1 MKYIKVENNLV
12 VGIPQELPTNA
23 ENISNFYLLPPDVLR
38 SYGWYTFEVEEVE
51 LLENEVISKWD
62 IIVEDTKVIRRPT
75 KRTLTQEEID
85 IKNQTLLNESWNEI
99 RNVRN
104 KLLYEC
110 DWTQILDAQISEE
123 NKEDWK
129 RYRQDLRDVTN
140 AQSPDKVVWPPKP
153 GIVKP
158 TPISVEITPPPPPS
172 EEEPGNSDGE
182 IVPE

>member
-1 MKYIKVENNLV
+1 MKYIRVENNSII
-12 VGIPQELPTNA
+12 GSPTDLPINSH
-23 ENISNFYLLPPDVLR
+23 NISNFHLLSDDKLKE
-38 SYGWYTFEVEEVE
+38 YGWYPFEIEEVE

-62 IIVEDTKVIRRPT
+62 IIVEDRKVIRRPT
-75 KRTLTQEEID
+75 KRTFTQEEID
-85 IKNQTLLNESWNEI
+85 TKNQILLDQSWSEI
-99 RNVRN
+99 RNTRN

-110 DWTQILDAQISEE
+110 DWTQIPDAQISEE

-158 TPISVEITPPPPPS
+158 IPVEITPPPPS

-182 IVPE
+182 LLSE